1 MLKRFFLFALTTVIV
16 LSLPAGFAVNSQAD
30 EPAPVVVNTV
40 TVGAGPWGVAITP
53 DSRRA
58 FIGNSGVAG
67 GGNNVS
73 VIDLDSGSIIRS
85 VSTRQRGA
93 AGVAI
98 TPNGQFALVANFT
111 VDGTVSRIDTDS
123 YGVVESGR
131 INADTLSIAA
141 SPDNRY
147 VYVVCEFGQVWRV
160 DVNNLNIL
168 MSLETPND
176 GTFDIAVNET
186 QQVYVG
192 GNSTGKVRIVGDSG
206 RVGALTSIGTAV
218 ALSPD
223 GNTAYVG
230 DTGGRL
236 YVLDLTAINWN
247 TAIATYSLGGDIR
260 GIAVTPNGSQAY
272 VTDRNGNTVRV
283 VDLSNGEILYTI
295 PVGLAPQRV
304 AISANGLTAV
314 VTNNSAGTVSII
326 SIPAEESPSGGAG
339 AAIYESLSLA
349 QMNGV
354 DCLVRSVRGIRGTWV
369 ELPSTSQCTMT
380 DSSGSQL
387 LGWATTADFPAEI
400 ARRQLANGW
409 GAYETFYPDGG
420 LSGVF
425 IPAGGYA
432 HLTNSIPM
440 YPIFGEL

>member
-1 MLKRFFLFALTTVIV
+1 MALVATGVNI
-16 LSLPAGFAVNSQAD
+16 PIQAVDS
-30 EPAPVVVNTV
+30 APVVVDTV

-53 DSRRA
+53 DSRRV

-73 VIDLDSGSIIRS
+73 VIDLESGTIIRN
-85 VSTRQRGA
+85 VSTRLGGA

-98 TPNGQFALVANFT
+98 TPNGGFALVANFDT
-111 VDGTVSRIDTDS
+111 DGTVSRIDTDS
-123 YGVVESGR
+123 YGVAESSR
-131 INADTLSIAA
+131 VNADTLSIAA

-160 DVNNLNIL
+160 DVNNVNIRT
-168 MSLETPND
+168 SLETPND
-176 GTFDIAVNET
+176 GTFDIAVNAT

-206 RVGALTSIGTAV
+206 RFGALTSIGTAV

-230 DTGGRL
+230 DIGGRF
-236 YVLDLTAINWN
+236 YIFDLTAINWN
-247 TAIATYSLGGDIR
+247 TAIATYTLGGDIR
-260 GIAVTPNGSQAY
+260 GIAVTPDGSQAY

-295 PVGLAPQRV
+295 PVGTAPQRV
-304 AISANGLTAV
+304 AISPNGLTAV

-326 SIPAEESPSGGAG
+326 AIPAVSSPQSSGI
-339 AAIYESLSLA
+339 AIQYETLTLA
-349 QMNGV
+349 QLDRV
-354 DCLVRSVRGIRGTWV
+354 DCAVRSVRGVRGEWGQ
-369 ELPSTSQCTMT
+369 LPQASECVVT
-380 DSSGSQL
+380 DRSGQRL
-387 LGWATTADFPAEI
+387 LGWATNANFSVEI
-400 ARRQLANGW
+400 ARRQVVNGW

-425 IPAGGYA
+425 IPAGGFA
-432 HLTNSIPM
+432 HLTNSITMFPVVG
-440 YPIFGEL
+440 PL

>member
-1 MLKRFFLFALTTVIV
+1 M
-16 LSLPAGFAVNSQAD
+16 NSQAD

-168 MSLETPND
+168 MSLETPGD

-230 DTGGRL
+230 DPGGRL